1 MSSFYSFNIKTTNK
15 SVINRTDAIIV
26 SLVVMIFII
35 LSVNGLR
42 IWINKTP
49 SNPQIREFIRQIY
62 LPIFKNFLL

>member
-1 MSSFYSFNIKTTNK
+1 MSSFYSFNIRTANK

-62 LPIFKNFLL
+62 FPIFKNFLL